1 MMLREWSRLGA
12 LLAVTAVAAGCA
24 EPTVPR
30 RERPVG
36 VPGAS
41 DPGARVA
48 RLALVPPADE
58 RPGDRLAATGE
69 SAPEKVDPAAQAPS
83 PAEPSPVVAAEP
95 PAGAQ
100 GVQKALEEERTGGE
114 NEAGLVDLPTKGG
127 DRRLPRDLP
136 AQPAGPSSGMG
147 VPPGRGDSA
156 STTETTTASTRR
168 TATTGSDGE
177 RESLPSAPAPLP
189 PPPPP
194 PAMSPGTIGAP
205 TLPAPAAL
213 RSDESASADSDRMDA
228 VRGSGTGLPA
238 YTVRSLLR
246 RRESALQ
253 RCYDSLL
260 LRAPSTGSGNLTV
273 RLRIGP
279 SGSLEQL
286 DRVGG
291 TLDDAE
297 FERCVLEQLRRVGF
311 PAADTPTVFTH
322 SFSFAPS
329 GAAAA
334 LTE

>member
-1 MMLREWSRLGA
+1 MMLRGSSRLGA
-12 LLAVTAVAAGCA
+12 LLAVVVVAAGCS

-36 VPGAS
+36 APGAA

-48 RLALVPPADE
+48 RLVPVPPAEE
-58 RPGDRLAATGE
+58 RAVDRTVATAE
-69 SAPEKVDPAAQAPS
+69 PAPDGPAPAAQSPS

-95 PAGAQ
+95 PAGDQ
-100 GVQKALEEERTGGE
+100 GGEKSLEEEQAGGE
-114 NEAGLVDLPTKGG
+114 NEVGLVDLPTKGSG
-127 DRRLPRDLP
+127 IRRLP
-136 AQPAGPSSGMG
+136 SG
-147 VPPGRGDSA
+147 VPEQSIGPARDGLTRGSGGA
-156 STTETTTASTRR
+156 AAALETIVPSTRS
-168 TATTGSDGE
+168 TSTTGSDLE
-177 RESLPSAPAPLP
+177 QALPTAPAPLP

-194 PAMSPGTIGAP
+194 PPTVSLGTIGAP

-213 RSDESASADSDRMDA
+213 RSDETVPADSGRMDA

-279 SGSLEQL
+279 SGTLEQL

-291 TLDDAE
+291 TLEDAE
-297 FERCVLEQLRRVGF
+297 FERCVLDQLRRVGF

-322 SFSFAPS
+322 SFSFASS

-334 LTE
+334 PTE